1 MDRFFAKFSY
11 YFFREVFA
19 FHVSRK
25 FRIFSRNSKKRN
37 FSKIF
42 AFFASQRNAKKMRNF
57 RRIFFAKRF
66 SIFVGNP
73 RPDKF
78 DFLMLVHKI
87 ILEERRGQK
96 FLPVMSH
103 NFTICCCLVC
113 ILKIQ
118 RVEILCRKP
127 RI

>member
-1 MDRFFAKFSY
+1 MDRFSQNFRIIFFAKFLHFMY
-11 YFFREVFA
+11 RENFA
-19 FHVSRK
+19 FFHEIVRSEISRK
-25 FRIFSRNSKKRN
+25 FSHFSRAKEMP
-37 FSKIF
+37 
-42 AFFASQRNAKKMRNF
+42 KKMRNF